1 MNSNIERPEKLILML
16 YEGALRF
23 ANFAKKAIREENIEE
38 KVKYI
43 IKTSNIFIELINSL
57 DFEKGG
63 DIAHY
68 LNGLYAYQLQLLA
81 KANLE
86 NNEKYLDDV
95 IRVLKGLIGYL
106 TDKEFR
112 YLRTVIVTA
121 AVYRGFGSPLRLSAN
136 GSP

>member
-1 MNSNIERPEKLILML
+1 MTYNKALNSYNQMNINIDRPEKLILML

-23 ANFAKKAIREENIEE
+23 ANFAKKAINEGNIED

-63 DIAHY
+63 DIAYY
-68 LNGLYAYQLQLLA
+68 LNGLYGYQLELLA

-86 NNEKYLDDV
+86 NDTKYLDDV
-95 IRVLKGLIGYL
+95 IRVLKGLIEAW
-106 TDKEFR
+106 KEE
-112 YLRTVIVTA
+112 TGI
-121 AVYRGFGSPLRLSAN
+121 N
-136 GSP
+136 

>member
-1 MNSNIERPEKLILML
+1 MTYNKALNSYNQMNVNIDRPEKLILML

-23 ANFAKKAIREENIEE
+23 ANFAKKAINEGNIEE

-63 DIAHY
+63 DIAYY
-68 LNGLYAYQLQLLA
+68 LNGLYAYQLELLA

-86 NNEKYLDDV
+86 NETKYLDDV
-95 IRVLKGLIGYL
+95 IKVLKGLIEAW
-106 TDKEFR
+106 KEE
-112 YLRTVIVTA
+112 TGI
-121 AVYRGFGSPLRLSAN
+121 N
-136 GSP
+136 

>member
-1 MNSNIERPEKLILML
+1 MTYNRALNSYNQMNSNIERPEKLILML

-95 IRVLKGLIGYL
+95 IRVLKGLIEAW
-106 TDKEFR
+106 KEE
-112 YLRTVIVTA
+112 TGV
-121 AVYRGFGSPLRLSAN
+121 
-136 GSP
+136 

>member
-1 MNSNIERPEKLILML
+1 MTYNKALNSYNQMNVNIDRPEKLILML

-23 ANFAKKAIREENIEE
+23 ANFAKKAINENNIEE

-68 LNGLYAYQLQLLA
+68 LNGLYAYQLELLA
-81 KANLE
+81 KANIE
-86 NNEKYLDDV
+86 NETKYLDDV
-95 IRVLKGLIGYL
+95 IRVLKGLI
-106 TDKEFR
+106 DAWKEE
-112 YLRTVIVTA
+112 TGV
-121 AVYRGFGSPLRLSAN
+121 N
-136 GSP
+136 

>member
-1 MNSNIERPEKLILML
+1 MTYNKALNSYNQVNINVERPEKLILML

-63 DIAHY
+63 DIAYY
-68 LNGLYAYQLQLLA
+68 LNGLYAYQLELLA
-81 KANLE
+81 KANAE
-86 NNEKYLDDV
+86 NNEKYIDDV
-95 IRVLKGLIGYL
+95 IRVLKGLIEAW
-106 TDKEFR
+106 KEETG
-112 YLRTVIVTA
+112 L
-121 AVYRGFGSPLRLSAN
+121 
-136 GSP
+136 